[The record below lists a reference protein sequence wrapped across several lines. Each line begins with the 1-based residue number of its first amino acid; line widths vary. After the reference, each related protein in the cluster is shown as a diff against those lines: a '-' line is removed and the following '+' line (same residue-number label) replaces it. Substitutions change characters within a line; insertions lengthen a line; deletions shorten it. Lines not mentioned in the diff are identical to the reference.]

1 MTDPETAQN
10 RPDGGS
16 KPGAAED
23 SVAQQPMQQQDP
35 AQIGQASTA
44 PKKKKTR
51 RASAPAGPPVISV
64 TPAAPEPAETA
75 EPVAE
80 PEPVVP
86 AEPAPQPVETAKPAA
101 KTSPAEAT
109 SPAEPAP
116 PADATPETDSETP
129 TGDSAPETADF
140 PSDLPTETATE
151 PEPQPVKPAEPA
163 EPASAEPAEP
173 AEPASVDPAEPAT
186 DPASQSVET
195 VPPAARAAPV
205 EATSPAE
212 PAPPA
217 DATPETDSETT
228 TGDSAPETADLPSD
242 LPTET
247 ATEPELQPAETAGTV
262 AEPESE
268 PVEPE
273 PAEPEPTEPEPT
285 EPVEPEPV
293 EPEPV
298 EPVELAEPAEPAE
311 AEPADPELPATEF
324 LADPEPSTAPPAPD
338 PGPVAPAAATRQALR
353 SEEKARGRA
362 KAAVRP
368 GRSLGRRLAT
378 WLRRVAML
386 LLVGIL
392 VVALGS
398 SISVRPVEPIGPD
411 QGELARIA
419 AEKDSNTLL
428 AQAKQLSAAPPP
440 AADPALKYAINTLT
454 AATAALARPESSGA
468 AAASGPGQAASGPAS
483 PGTGPEA
490 TPAADGVPPTDLPGL
505 IAGLAR
511 AAAGNLGAARSVE
524 PGIARLLAAAG
535 TGQALASQY
544 LAQVTGLPAASIANP
559 ATASAPATACA
570 GTLAPLAPEATT
582 APSTQSALAAVALA
596 EQKSA
601 YAYQLVAARIPSA
614 DSSRLAMKLLTS
626 HRAALDAAEEQLRSH
641 CTQPPIREP
650 AFVLDPAFST
660 QPAAALAMVEDQLS
674 LAYGDLIGLSDGPLR
689 DWAINQLLGT
699 GQNLML
705 WSPPSRALPGM
716 PE

>member
-23 SVAQQPMQQQDP
+23 SVAPQPMQQQDP

-64 TPAAPEPAETA
+64 TPAAPEP
-75 EPVAE
+75 
-80 PEPVVP
+80 
-86 AEPAPQPVETAKPAA
+86 VET
-101 KTSPAEAT
+101 
-109 SPAEPAP
+109 AEPAP
-116 PADATPETDSETP
+116 PAEATPETDSETP
-129 TGDSAPETADF
+129 TGDSAPETAGL
-140 PSDLPTETATE
+140 PSDLPTKTAPE
-151 PEPQPVKPAEPA
+151 PELQPVKPAEPA
-163 EPASAEPAEP
+163 EPAS
-173 AEPASVDPAEPAT
+173 
-186 DPASQSVET
+186 QSVET
-195 VPPAARAAPV
+195 VPPVARAAPV
-205 EATSPAE
+205 EATSTAE

-217 DATPETDSETT
+217 EATPETDSETP
-228 TGDSAPETADLPSD
+228 TGDSAPETAGLPSD

-262 AEPESE
+262 AEPE

-273 PAEPEPTEPEPT
+273 PAE
-285 EPVEPEPV
+285 
-293 EPEPV
+293 
-298 EPVELAEPAEPAE
+298 AES
-311 AEPADPELPATEF
+311 ADPELPATEF
-324 LADPEPSTAPPAPD
+324 LADPGPA
-338 PGPVAPAAATRQALR
+338 APAAATRQALR

-398 SISVRPVEPIGPD
+398 SISVRPVEPIGPE

-428 AQAKQLSAAPPP
+428 AQAKQLSAAPAP

-468 AAASGPGQAASGPAS
+468 SAASGPGQAASGPAS

-490 TPAADGVPPTDLPGL
+490 TAASDGVPPTDLPGL